1 MRILTFYNA
10 YIGRSIAVLAGIV
23 ALSVFLYGA
32 LLLGAVAHAA
42 GRTQAEKSVRALS
55 ALGFFWAGG
64 LLWGAVPHAAGR
76 TQAEKSVRALS
87 AQVGTLESSYLA
99 QTRVISPALAA
110 AKGFVAPVA
119 VTSVY
124 ADIHTG
130 LTLR

>member
-1 MRILTFYNA
+1 MRILTFYNT
-10 YIGRSIAVLAGIV
+10 YIGRSIAALAGIG

-32 LLLGAVAHAA
+32 LLLGAVA
-42 GRTQAEKSVRALS
+42 
-55 ALGFFWAGG
+55 
-64 LLWGAVPHAAGR
+64 HAAGR